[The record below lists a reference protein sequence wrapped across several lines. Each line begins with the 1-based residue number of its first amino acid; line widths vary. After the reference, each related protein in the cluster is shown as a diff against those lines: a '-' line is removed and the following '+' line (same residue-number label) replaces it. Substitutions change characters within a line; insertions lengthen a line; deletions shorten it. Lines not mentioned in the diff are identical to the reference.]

1 VVFSQGQKITSA
13 KRGAGEKMKRLPR
26 LQVSSNKRFIVTENN
41 HPFFWLADTA
51 WELFHRLTREEA
63 KLYFAKRQ
71 ERRFNLVQAVVL
83 AEFDGLNTPNAYG
96 EKPLIDNDPLRLNEG
111 YFAYVDEL
119 LQLAAEHEL
128 YVGLLPTW
136 GDKVTPNW
144 GAGPVVF
151 DEMNARAYGKLLA
164 ERWQKQGNIVWIIGG
179 DRPARKGET
188 DWTPIWRG
196 VAEGILDV
204 DAKALLTYHPQG
216 GIASTSVY
224 LHQEPWL
231 HINMMQSGHGGGHDV
246 PMWEWIERDYKLSP
260 TKPTLDAEPNYE
272 DHPVNPWPTFDPKNG
287 YFNDYDV
294 RKQMYRSVFAG
305 GCGVTYGHQSVW
317 QFASEKH
324 EYINHAKMDWQTAI
338 DRPGANQVKHLRY
351 LIESYPYLSRIPD
364 QSIIVSEVGRGEA
377 HIRATRDSKGSYAL
391 VYLPKPLPVTVRLD
405 VIVGN
410 TIKASWFDTCSGEV
424 TEIATFEN
432 KGQMTFTPPGYRP
445 DWVLRLENKI

>member
-13 KRGAGEKMKRLPR
+13 KRGAREKMKRLPR
-26 LQVSSNKRFIVTENN
+26 LQVSSNQRFIITENN
-41 HPFFWLADTA
+41 RPFFWLADTA

-71 ERRFNLVQAVVL
+71 EQRFNLIQAVVL

-96 EKPLIDNDPLRLNEG
+96 EKPLIDNNPLQINEG
-111 YFAYVDEL
+111 YFTYVDEL
-119 LQLAAEHEL
+119 LQLAAEHDL

-231 HINMMQSGHGGGHDV
+231 HINMMQSGHDG
-246 PMWEWIERDYKLSP
+246 
-260 TKPTLDAEPNYE
+260 
-272 DHPVNPWPTFDPKNG
+272 
-287 YFNDYDV
+287 
-294 RKQMYRSVFAG
+294 
-305 GCGVTYGHQSVW
+305 
-317 QFASEKH
+317 
-324 EYINHAKMDWQTAI
+324 
-338 DRPGANQVKHLRY
+338 
-351 LIESYPYLSRIPD
+351 
-364 QSIIVSEVGRGEA
+364 
-377 HIRATRDSKGSYAL
+377 
-391 VYLPKPLPVTVRLD
+391 
-405 VIVGN
+405 
-410 TIKASWFDTCSGEV
+410 
-424 TEIATFEN
+424 
-432 KGQMTFTPPGYRP
+432 
-445 DWVLRLENKI
+445 